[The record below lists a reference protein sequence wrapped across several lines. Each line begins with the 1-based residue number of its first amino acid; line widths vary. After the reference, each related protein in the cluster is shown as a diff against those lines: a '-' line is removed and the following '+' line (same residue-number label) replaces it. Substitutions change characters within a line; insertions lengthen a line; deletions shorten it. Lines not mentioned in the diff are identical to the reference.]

1 MSDTASLIVRVSGAG
16 VDSTAKSLDG
26 LTAASGR
33 ADKANLALAKSSDAA
48 AKSMPKAGMV
58 AQSVGR
64 QFQDMVVQIQG
75 GQSAFV
81 AIGQQVPQ
89 LLDGF
94 GPAGAITG
102 LVIALSAA
110 VAGPLYNSMNQ
121 ASTASDR
128 LKDATK
134 GLNDIITETDDGVEV
149 LTERII
155 RLAQANETAAR
166 AEISLG
172 LVRAKDVINAASD
185 AIGNATKQVDGWT
198 NTAGSLSRATNQ
210 LDDLERI
217 TQRFGITQ
225 LEAFDGN
232 IPAAFQMKIEDLSV
246 FMNTLGKE
254 YGLTKAEALSFIQ
267 ATDAFN
273 KQRTPETA
281 AALADNMARVAT
293 TSQTATPEFIKL
305 TAEVGENAR
314 KMTDAKDKTD
324 VLKSAQQNLVAA
336 ITQSTIAMSGNSRSL
351 EGWVVSLEN
360 SVLRGKDALKAKRDQ
375 TVQDINNNAQ
385 LDEQQKAR
393 ALKAAEDL
401 YKLESSELDKR
412 EALRDQKHGVTLQ
425 KQENRDTEKLQR
437 DRDSAAQYLTQLQQ
451 SNMSE
456 LELID
461 SQEQQKLAK
470 IQEYRSQSV
479 AADGQWM
486 ANGLITAQQYQ
497 DALLEIET
505 NAKQARIDV
514 RTQEIDEYYKLM
526 GDARKADISAREK
539 ENAIKQKQLDDGI
552 AAQRNMTGDLKSAL
566 GEQNALYKASA
577 IITATISTY
586 QSAATAMA
594 QLPWPVNLVAAGA
607 AVVAGLA
614 NVAAI
619 KAAREQGGGM
629 TAGSAYQMAERGKAE
644 VIVPAGASRARTA
657 AQMRDIM
664 GQNGGSS
671 PSSVVIVN
679 QTTGRIDSVQQE
691 RTDEGQLRL
700 IIREQMAIEAG
711 DESSPFTKTRRATR
725 MQPGF
730 A

>member
-1 MSDTASLIVRVSGAG
+1 MADTASLVVRVSGAG

-26 LTAASGR
+26 LTTASGKS
-33 ADKANLALAKSSDAA
+33 DKAVDSLTKTSEKAA
-48 AKSMPKAGMV
+48 RSFPKTGMV

-64 QFQDMVVQIQG
+64 QFQDMAVQAQMG
-75 GQSAFV
+75 TDKFV
-81 AIGQQVPQ
+81 IIGQQVPQ
-89 LLDGF
+89 LLDVF
-94 GPAGAITG
+94 GPVGAIAG
-102 LVIALSAA
+102 LVVALAAA

-134 GLNDIITETDDGVEV
+134 GLNDIITETDEGVEV

-198 NTAGSLSRATNQ
+198 NTAGSLGRATNQ

-225 LEAFDGN
+225 IEAFDGN
-232 IPAAFQMKIEDLSV
+232 IPAAFQMKIDDLSV
-246 FMNTLGKE
+246 FMNTLSKE
-254 YGLTKAEALSFIQ
+254 YGLTKSEALSFIQ

-281 AALADNMARVAT
+281 AALADNLAKVAT
-293 TSQTATPEFIKL
+293 TSQTVTPEFIKF
-305 TAEVGENAR
+305 TAEVGENSR

-324 VLKSAQQNLVAA
+324 ALKSAQQNLVAA
-336 ITQSTIAMSGNSRSL
+336 ITQSSIAMSGNSRSL
-351 EGWVVSLEN
+351 DGWVVSLEN

-375 TVQDINNNAQ
+375 TVQDINSNAQ

-401 YKLESSELDKR
+401 YKLESSEIDRR

-425 KQENRDTEKLQR
+425 KQENREADKIQR
-437 DRDSAAQYLTQLQQ
+437 DKDSAAQYLLQLQQ
-451 SNMSE
+451 SNMTE
-456 LELID
+456 LQLID

-470 IQEYRSQSV
+470 IQEYR
-479 AADGQWM
+479 
-486 ANGLITAQQYQ
+486 ANDLIGVQQYE
-497 DALLEIET
+497 AAKLEIEK
-505 NAKQARIDV
+505 NASESRQELV
-514 RTQEIDEYYKLM
+514 TQEIDAHYKQM
-526 GDARKADISAREK
+526 GEARKADIAAREK
-539 ENAIKQKQLDDGI
+539 EAEKKEKTLDDGI
-552 AAQRNMTGDLKSAL
+552 SAQRNMTSDLKSVL
-566 GEQNALYKASA
+566 GEQNAIYKASA
-577 IITATISTY
+577 IVTATIDTY
-586 QSAATAMA
+586 KAATAA
-594 QLPWPVNLVAAGA
+594 YSALVGIPIVGPGLAIAASGFA
-607 AVVAGLA
+607 ITAGLA

-619 KAAREQGGGM
+619 AGAREQGGGM
-629 TAGSAYQMAERGKAE
+629 SAGSAYQMAERGKAE
-644 VIVPAGASRARTA
+644 IIVPAGASRARTA
-657 AQMRDIM
+657 AQMKDIM

-691 RTDEGQLRL
+691 RTDEGQIRL
-700 IIREQMAIEAG
+700 IIREEVSLGLLTQDSQIAKA
-711 DESSPFTKTRRATR
+711 RRQTSG
-725 MQPGF
+725 QPGY
-730 A
+730 